1 MDSEAELVSAIL
13 RRCGSLGNVRL
24 WRINTVGA
32 IAKSGRVVRSAPVG
46 HPDIAGI
53 LYPGRAIYLEVKTQT
68 GPISKEQ
75 AAFGVML
82 KRFGAIYAVCRSVDD
97 ALRALEQPC

>member
-13 RRCGSLGNVRL
+13 RRCGSLSNVRL

-32 IAKSGRVVRSAPVG
+32 TSHSGRVIRSAPVG
-46 HPDIAGI
+46 HPDIAGL
-53 LYPGRAIYLEVKTQT
+53 LYPGRGVFFEVKSQT
-68 GPISKEQ
+68 GLISKEQ